1 MQMTGR
7 LFLCARCRLQV
18 LICSKCDRGQIYCA
32 GACAKL
38 ARRASGCEAG
48 RRYRRTRKGRFASA
62 ESSRR
67 YRDLQKKVTHQGS
80 LTDLPDALLLQD
92 LAVAIVAPESCAIA
106 PTSPTSSTQPCRFCG
121 ALCSEF
127 VRFGYLGRWVARPIR
142 AQTRRGS
149 NRGHSP

>member
-18 LICSKCDRGQIYCA
+18 LICSPCDRGHIYCA
-32 GACAKL
+32 GECSKL

-48 RRYRRTRKGRFASA
+48 RRYRRTRKGRFANA

-67 YRDLQKKVTHQGS
+67 YRDLQKNAIHQGS
-80 LTDLPDALLLQD
+80 LTEPPDPLLRQD
-92 LAVAIVAPESCAIA
+92 LALAIVAPETCAI
-106 PTSPTSSTQPCRFCG
+106 PQTSSTQQCHFCR
-121 ALCSEF
+121 ARCSQF
-127 VRFGYLGRWVARPIR
+127 VRFGYLGRWVPRPIR

-149 NRGHSP
+149 NRGHSL